1 MTFIYIAQE
10 EALREAYMNMHV
22 DSRITESEVKAVAE
36 SLVPVFSERAL
47 QTDRDRKVPAENI
60 KLLHDSGLLG
70 IFRARRWGGSELS
83 MRAHVD
89 AVATVARGCQATA
102 WVLGVYHAHDYIIGH
117 MAEKAQAEIYSTGE
131 IQAVAAVIG
140 PRGRA
145 VRQADGSY
153 ILNGFWPFV
162 SGNSASHW
170 LLLGAEVF
178 DEAGNKLDEG
188 DLAVPVGDVE
198 AIDDWHVA
206 GLQGTGSNSV
216 KCTNVPVPAH
226 RFVSLPAILE
236 NQTPVFAQP
245 DAPAIYKCQGGPAL
259 GMYIATSAL
268 GAARRALEEF
278 LKVVPGKKVMYTS
291 HISHEWSALQIAVGE
306 AASMINAA
314 ELIFYRAADD
324 VDDHARRGEKMP
336 MEMRGRI
343 RMDITT
349 VPRLCR
355 DAVHKLYTIGG
366 AAGLSLKSPIQLN
379 ARNLQA
385 ASMHGFL
392 LHDAGAEIYGRVLL
406 GVDPGTGVI

>member
-1 MTFIYIAQE
+1 
-10 EALREAYMNMHV
+10 MNMHV
-22 DSRITESEVKAVAE
+22 HPRIEETNVKAIAE
-36 SLVPVFSERAL
+36 SLLPQLSATAF
-47 QTDRDRKVPAENI
+47 QTEKDRKVPAENI

-70 IFRARRWGGSELS
+70 IFRAKKWGGSELS

-89 AVATVARGCQATA
+89 AVATIARGCHATA

-117 MAEKAQAEIYSTGE
+117 MNEKAQEEIYTTGD

-140 PRGRA
+140 PRGKAIRKS
-145 VRQADGSY
+145 DGTY
-153 ILNGFWPFV
+153 LLNGFWPFA
-162 SGNSASHW
+162 SGNAASHW

-188 DLAVPVGDVE
+188 DFAVPMSDVE
-198 AIDDWHVA
+198 SIDDWHVA

-216 KCTNVPVPAH
+216 KVTDKVVTAH

-236 NQTPVFAQP
+236 NQTPVFADP
-245 DAPAIYKCQGGPAL
+245 NAPAIFKSQGGPAL
-259 GMYIATSAL
+259 GMYISTSAL

-278 LKVVPGKKVMYTS
+278 LRVVPGKKVMYTS

-314 ELIFYRAADD
+314 ELIFYKAADD
-324 VDDHARRGEKMP
+324 VDDYARRGEKMP

-343 RMDITT
+343 RMDITA

-355 DAVHKLYTIGG
+355 DAVNKLYTIGG

-392 LHDAGAEIYGRVLL
+392 LQEAGAEIYGRVLL

>member
-1 MTFIYIAQE
+1 MTIHA
-10 EALREAYMNMHV
+10 MKT
-22 DSRITESEVKAVAE
+22 ITESEVKAVAK
-36 SLVPVFSERAL
+36 SLVAELRTREM
-47 QTDRDRKVPAENI
+47 QTEKDRKVPAENI
-60 KLLHDSGLLG
+60 RLLNDSGLLG
-70 IFRARRWGGSELS
+70 IFRAKRWGGSQLS

-89 AVATVARGCQATA
+89 AVATVAEGCQATA

-117 MAEKAQAEIYSTGE
+117 MSEKAQAEIYGTGK
-131 IQAVAAVIG
+131 IAAVAAVIG

-145 VRQADGSY
+145 VRHADGSHT
-153 ILNGFWPFV
+153 LNGFWPFA
-162 SGNSASHW
+162 SGNAASDW
-170 LLLGAEVF
+170 VLLGAEVF
-178 DEAGNKLDEG
+178 DEAGTKLDEG
-188 DLAVPVGDVE
+188 DFALPVTDVQS
-198 AIDDWHVA
+198 IDDWHVA

-216 KCTNVPVPAH
+216 KVIDVKVPAH

-236 NQTPVFAQP
+236 NQTAVFADP
-245 DAPAIYKCQGGPAL
+245 DAPAIFKSQGGPAL

-268 GAARRALEEF
+268 GAARRSLEEF
-278 LKVVPGKKVMYTS
+278 LRVVPGKKVMYTS

-314 ELIFYRAADD
+314 ELIFYKAADD
-324 VDDHARRGEKMP
+324 VDAYARRGEKMP

-343 RMDITT
+343 RMDITQ
-349 VPRLCR
+349 VPKLCR
-355 DAVHKLYTIGG
+355 DAVNRLYTIGG
-366 AAGLSLKSPIQLN
+366 AAGLSVRSPIQLN